1 MAGYAFNWGD
11 ADITDAMT
19 NVKCSGMI
27 SEAGGDGYGG
37 TNWCF
42 GVVGGAGQ
50 QWHIHF
56 NGGADGRK
64 VNVIRLKASSSDA
77 GGSNMLKYLDTGRGY
92 PAERTNLKGLI
103 TSCASDYPQHVK
115 LFTALQQALNTFV
128 AA

>member
-11 ADITDAMT
+11 ADITDALT

-50 QWHIHF
+50 QWHVHF
-56 NGGADGRK
+56 N
-64 VNVIRLKASSSDA
+64 A
-77 GGSNMLKYLDTGRGY
+77 GGNNMLKYLDTGRGY

-115 LFTALQQALNTFV
+115 LLTALQQALNTFV